1 METNE
6 EQTTT
11 YPTPEQVEA
20 AARAMRERST
30 WPSMHWPDIHGVDH
44 IDTSKALALA
54 ALVAAAGV
62 PASGSTSDGHHTFD
76 ELYDY
81 RMLYNAHAAHGWLA
95 AGIPV
100 VKSWKHSDGD
110 LCFGG
115 GWFIVTATL
124 PTGQVSN
131 HYKAEHWGLFAVPE
145 VDLPPEYDGHTP
157 DDAAERLRAAA
168 GVTPQEPEVE
178 SVKSAIYAGVGGL
191 VGSYIPA
198 YKAEQA
204 AREVLKVLRISILAA
219 PVQVDEAKLA
229 SLLQEHR
236 PSQWRSFANDTIVY
250 RCCGQ
255 DFGRLTGK
263 PRKADRDPRELW
275 QEHMASKLA
284 EWLRGGGQ

>member
-1 METNE
+1 MTN
-6 EQTTT
+6 
-11 YPTPEQVEA
+11 PTPEQVEA

-81 RMLYNAHAAHGWLA
+81 RMLYNVHAAHGWLA

-100 VKSWKHSDGD
+100 VKSWKHSDGE

-157 DDAAERLRAAA
+157 QDAAERLRAAA
-168 GVTPQEPEVE
+168 GVTPQEPAAWERGE
-178 SVKSAIYAGVGGL
+178 LI
-191 VGSYIPA
+191 
-198 YKAEQA
+198 KALRDRAQTDSTAHSLMREA
-204 AREVLKVLRISILAA
+204 ADALAA
-219 PVQVDEAKLA
+219 SVQVDEAKLA
-229 SLLQEHR
+229 SMLQEHR
-236 PSQWRSFANDTIVY
+236 PSQWRSFASDTIVY

-275 QEHMASKLA
+275 EEHMASKLA